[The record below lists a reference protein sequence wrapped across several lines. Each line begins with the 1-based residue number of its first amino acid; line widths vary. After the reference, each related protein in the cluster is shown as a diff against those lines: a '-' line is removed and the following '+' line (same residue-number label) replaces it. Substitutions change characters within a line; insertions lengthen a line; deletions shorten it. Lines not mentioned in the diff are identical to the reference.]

1 MVELL
6 ETIGVLFL
14 DRLPGGTQL
23 PAELPAELPALDR
36 SFTPPLEYR
45 QQYQFG
51 CDNYGEADV
60 GNATMDWNVHRRLN
74 KATLSGEYPTQAFG
88 SSVVYAS
95 PPGFVHTSYALLGTE
110 AHGHAA
116 RSPPAELF
124 KAHNE
129 WFWPRDDP
137 TEYGQLC
144 WPVLLLFCTRITPCY
159 PDRAATGPNFVPGL
173 PHAVAH
179 SRRSNASL
187 LQFII
192 GNLKQQLKTQPEATI
207 VSVSQNDN
215 GKQCRDPAELK
226 INEAEGT
233 PGGALFR
240 AVNVIA
246 DGLKDSLWIRS

>member
-1 MVELL
+1 MSQ
-6 ETIGVLFL
+6 L
-14 DRLPGGTQL
+14 DR
-23 PAELPAELPALDR
+23 
-36 SFTPPLEYR
+36 
-45 QQYQFG
+45 
-51 CDNYGEADV
+51 
-60 GNATMDWNVHRRLN
+60 
-74 KATLSGEYPTQAFG
+74 
-88 SSVVYAS
+88 
-95 PPGFVHTSYALLGTE
+95 
-110 AHGHAA
+110 
-116 RSPPAELF
+116 
-124 KAHNE
+124 
-129 WFWPRDDP
+129 
-137 TEYGQLC
+137 
-144 WPVLLLFCTRITPCY
+144 

-215 GKQCRDPAELK
+215 ANQCRDPAELK

-246 DGLKDSLWIRS
+246 DGLKDFYPDIAVDTLACEYLYYYNS